1 MNMRLSIELFIIE
14 IGMRFERIIFK
25 LFGDKTY
32 APDETKW
39 N

>member
-1 MNMRLSIELFIIE
+1 MRLSIELFAIR
-14 IGMRFERIIFK
+14 IGNLFERISNK
-25 LFGDKTY
+25 LFGGVSC

>member
-1 MNMRLSIELFIIE
+1 MRLSIELLAIR
-14 IGMRFERIIFK
+14 IGNLFERISNK
-25 LFGDKTY
+25 LFGGIKS

>member
-1 MNMRLSIELFIIE
+1 MRLSIDLFIIRLG
-14 IGMRFERIIFK
+14 IKFERISNK
-25 LFGDKTY
+25 LFGGVSF

>member
-1 MNMRLSIELFIIE
+1 MRLSIELFIIRL
-14 IGMRFERIIFK
+14 GMRFERISYK
-25 LFGDKTY
+25 LFGGVLS

>member
-1 MNMRLSIELFIIE
+1 MRYKIELFAIRL
-14 IGMRFERIIFK
+14 GNLFERISYK
-25 LFGDKTY
+25 LFGGVSC

>member
-1 MNMRLSIELFIIE
+1 MRLSIELFIIK
-14 IGMRFERIIFK
+14 IAMIFERISYK
-25 LFGDKTY
+25 LFGGKKS